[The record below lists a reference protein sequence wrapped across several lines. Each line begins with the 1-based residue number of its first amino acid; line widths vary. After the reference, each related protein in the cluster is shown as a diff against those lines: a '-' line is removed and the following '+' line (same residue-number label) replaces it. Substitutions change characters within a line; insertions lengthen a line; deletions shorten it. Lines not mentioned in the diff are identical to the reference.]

1 MATKEKKEPLSM
13 TNRKALFEYEV
24 LEKLEVGIVLQ
35 GTEVKSLR
43 ASKVNFKDAYAR
55 FKDGEAWLYNLH
67 ISAYDHGSAWNHD
80 PLRPRKLLLH
90 KREIK
95 RLTGKIEE
103 RGLTLIPIRLYF
115 KAGRVKLEL
124 ALARGKKLHDKRRD
138 IADRDV
144 RRDAERELKQRYRL
158 NL

>member
-1 MATKEKKEPLSM
+1 M

-67 ISAYDHGSAWNHD
+67 ISAYDHGSAWNPD